1 LECLENYMK
10 RDDMAHPCQK
20 KQKKVSAGKAFCAVN
35 FISSGPTC
43 GSYVVECEETAAK
56 GTADKMVFDELHEI
70 KPSDNC
76 CSLAQFSVEEERK
89 MPLESVKAVL
99 SHSNTEA
106 DHQRKFNELVEG
118 GARNEFV
125 SQQNEDISH
134 THKEGAFSTSEEFNK
149 LQDNSI
155 GEKMINSHSKT
166 EINQTLSEMKKG
178 NDTAFHNDNS
188 DECSDIY
195 TAGQTPPS
203 QNNSCVASNILFRK
217 EINTYLEE
225 LHSDNS
231 CKNNRCWETR
241 NTCSIPEN
249 TPHLHPFSNNLGIN
263 TDTINGENINNLPL
277 MRNLSAENPSKG
289 LIINQMQSKQPGK
302 VCSRLTE
309 ESGNAAEGRNKTL
322 NLNTESL
329 CEPQAIDFKINKT
342 EGEPCTMICD
352 KENML
357 LTKREDLP
365 SSMTTE
371 EIIIMGSTKES
382 CSCPI
387 NNSEDL
393 VNRSGKLSFDRPA
406 LDKKSEK
413 ISASLSVP
421 RVNQDESQTA
431 CASNSKMPFLLKQ
444 KLFSQEIKHTG
455 SRKISQNINM
465 NAAVREEILAST
477 HSNRVADTL
486 NTGSINPGP
495 KRNPSEEWN
504 AIAKTF
510 YDPSFPTEHVQ
521 TEGPSGLQEK
531 SSQLLPEVNAAIISE
546 SSRSNEEKDWNSQ
559 NVSINTQIKNIETFL
574 YLERLCQPRKR
585 KSEEDLEKTMA
596 ADKEM

>member
-1 LECLENYMK
+1 
-10 RDDMAHPCQK
+10 MAQPCKKNQK
-20 KQKKVSAGKAFCAVN
+20 EVSAGKAFCADN

-43 GSYVVECEETAAK
+43 GSYCVECEETAAK
-56 GTADKMVFDELHEI
+56 GTVEKMIFDELHEI

-76 CSLAQFSVEEERK
+76 CSSTQFSVEEEFK

-99 SHSNTEA
+99 GHSNTEG
-106 DHQRKFNELVEG
+106 DHQRKFNELVEE

-134 THKEGAFSTSEEFNK
+134 THKEGAFSTSEAFNK
-149 LQDNSI
+149 LQDNSV

-166 EINQTLSEMKKG
+166 EINQALSEMKEG
-178 NDTAFHNDNS
+178 NHTAFHNDNS

-203 QNNSCVASNILFRK
+203 QNNNCVA
-217 EINTYLEE
+217 
-225 LHSDNS
+225 
-231 CKNNRCWETR
+231 KNNKCWKPGS
-241 NTCSIPEN
+241 TCGIPEN
-249 TPHLHPFSNNLGIN
+249 TSHLHPFSNNLNIN
-263 TDTINGENINNLPL
+263 TDIANSENINILPL

-289 LIINQMQSKQPGK
+289 IIINQMQSKQPGK

-309 ESGNAAEGRNKTL
+309 ESGNAAVDGNKTL

-329 CEPQAIDFKINKT
+329 CEPQAMDIKINKT
-342 EGEPCTMICD
+342 EGESCIMVCN

-371 EIIIMGSTKES
+371 EIIVMGSTKES

-387 NNSEDL
+387 KNAEDL

-421 RVNQDESQTA
+421 RVNQHESQTA
-431 CASNSKMPFLLKQ
+431 CASTSKMPFLLKQ
-444 KLFSQEIKHTG
+444 KLFLQEIKYTG
-455 SRKISQNINM
+455 SRKISQNINV
-465 NAAVREEILAST
+465 NAVVREE
-477 HSNRVADTL
+477 TL
-486 NTGSINPGP
+486 GKYLN
-495 KRNPSEEWN
+495 
-504 AIAKTF
+504 
-510 YDPSFPTEHVQ
+510 
-521 TEGPSGLQEK
+521 K
-531 SSQLLPEVNAAIISE
+531 SY
-546 SSRSNEEKDWNSQ
+546 
-559 NVSINTQIKNIETFL
+559 F
-574 YLERLCQPRKR
+574 
-585 KSEEDLEKTMA
+585 
-596 ADKEM
+596 